1 MKLPDVYSDW
11 KIMTGL
17 VLIALGAGNWL
28 MGIRKTSE
36 YTHSV
41 SMALES
47 HSEPAYR
54 SFEELDANKNQ
65 AALEP
70 LIAAQRQVSY
80 ATARMDFYHVTAI
93 TGRVLFATGLMITLG
108 AFLAAI
114 RRDTRRAIERARDA
128 PSPDPSERATDS

>member
-1 MKLPDVYSDW
+1 MTATARAKTIDEICGLSTLLSSRRPEPNLKDQMKLPDVYSDW
-11 KIMTGL
+11 KIMTGV

-36 YTHSV
+36 YNHSV

-70 LIAAQRQVSY
+70 LIASQRQVSY

-93 TGRVLFATGLMITLG
+93 TGRVLFAAGLM
-108 AFLAAI
+108 
-114 RRDTRRAIERARDA
+114 
-128 PSPDPSERATDS
+128 